1 MVQMIHPMI
10 QSLNDPSFFTGT
22 FASSRSSA
30 DRLAFC
36 GCPTLSVGATR
47 HYDNLHAKEVN
58 MTASSKPAED
68 QDTARLNEPE
78 PQRKTRIKYESI
90 PSSLVEVELA
100 AQSHV
105 GVVRPKNED
114 QFLAVRAERN
124 LENVL
129 SSLPADA
136 LPNSYSET
144 AYGMCVADGIGGMPA
159 GGLASILALR
169 KLIDLIVTTPDW
181 IMRMNPRK
189 AAIVKKRLIDRF
201 RQVDTALRERG
212 ERDPRLSGMGTTLTV
227 AMSFSDEL
235 FVANLGDSRAY
246 LLRGSDLTQ
255 LTRDHTL
262 AQAMIDAGVATE
274 GDETVNKM
282 RRVLTAAVGS
292 TAPPTDPEV
301 QRLKLQHEDQ
311 VLLATDGLTDY
322 VDADSI

>member
-1 MVQMIHPMI
+1 
-10 QSLNDPSFFTGT
+10 
-22 FASSRSSA
+22 
-30 DRLAFC
+30 
-36 GCPTLSVGATR
+36 
-47 HYDNLHAKEVN
+47 

-68 QDTARLNEPE
+68 QDTASLNEPE
-78 PQRKTRIKYESI
+78 IQRKTKIRYQSI
-90 PSSLVEVELA
+90 PSSLVEVDLA
-100 AQSHV
+100 ASSHV
-105 GVVRPKNED
+105 GAVRPKNED
-114 QFLAVRAERN
+114 HYLAVRAERN

-129 SSLPADA
+129 SNLPIDA
-136 LPNSYSET
+136 LPSSYSET
-144 AYGMCVADGIGGMPA
+144 GYGMCVADGIGGMPA

-181 IMRMNPRK
+181 IMRMSPRK
-189 AAIVKKRLIDRF
+189 AAIVKRRLIDRF
-201 RQVDTALRERG
+201 RQIDTALRERG

-246 LLRGSDLTQ
+246 LLRGSELTQ

-262 AQAMIDAGVATE
+262 AQAMIDAGVAKET
-274 GDETVNKM
+274 DETIHKM

-311 VLLATDGLTDY
+311 LMLATDGLTDY
-322 VDADSI
+322 VDSESIALILRSAGSADEACHSLIDKALASDSKDNITVLVARYRFPQSNVA